1 MKKGTVYILVILPLL
16 TGCSF
21 YGNILDYKK
30 LCNATIDNTVNE
42 RYDSILKTLNIDP
55 ADTVKAGQ
63 TIAAIK
69 NFRNSLIENFGTD
82 YDTWFMTAT
91 KKFSTKGDEPDIT
104 TVEIQIDN
112 GEFYSVLTFIIDD
125 TSGYLQSVNLADKK
139 WPIPDL
145 TMFWLFG
152 ILPLMVLLFNIFSIR
167 KVIKSQITPKWIFV
181 LLCMLLNIPSLKCF
195 IDYPQLRVTADLSFQ
210 MLLGISFNFM
220 GYNNYA
226 MGFGLPLGSLIT
238 QFALYR
244 KNPKRVK
251 QFQTN
256 MVE

>member
-1 MKKGTVYILVILPLL
+1 MKKGTVYILIILPVL

-21 YGNILDYKK
+21 YGSILDYKK
-30 LCNATIDNTVNE
+30 LCNATIDNTINE
-42 RYDSILKTLNIDP
+42 RYDTILKTLNVDP

-82 YDTWFMTAT
+82 YNTWFMSAT
-91 KKFSTKGDEPDIT
+91 KKFSTEGDEPDIT

-125 TSGYLQSVNLADKK
+125 TSGYLQSVNLAEKK
-139 WPIPDL
+139 WLIPDL

-152 ILPLMVLLFNIFSIR
+152 IMPLVVLIFNIFSIR
-167 KVIKSQITPKWIFV
+167 RVIKSDITPKWVFI
-181 LLCMLLNIPSLKCF
+181 LLCILLNIPSLRCF
-195 IDYPQLRVTADLSFQ
+195 IDYPQLRLTADLSFQ
-210 MLLGISFNFM
+210 MLFGISFNFM

-226 MGFGLPLGSLIT
+226 MSFGLPIGSFIIH
-238 QFALYR
+238 FVLYR
-244 KNPKRVK
+244 QKQQIKK